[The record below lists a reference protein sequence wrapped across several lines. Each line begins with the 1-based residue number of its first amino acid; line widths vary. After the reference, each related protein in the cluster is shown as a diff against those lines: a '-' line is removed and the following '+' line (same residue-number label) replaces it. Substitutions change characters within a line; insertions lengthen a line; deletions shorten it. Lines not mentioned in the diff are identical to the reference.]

1 MPPIV
6 YGIFFVIAV
15 IIKIIWKSSS
25 KVVEVGKDAFGD
37 VFSETQC
44 QKCGKANNKKDK
56 FCIYCGSELHHT
68 IRASSQEKA
77 HLNVKRCTKCGAEN
91 ELANKF
97 CIKCGSSEF
106 SIIDISK
113 LENSIGGYVAT
124 LSAYIAKSDNII
136 TKAEAQLISE
146 MFTQLSNNDP
156 EIRKGFKIVFEKAK
170 DIPIKNHTYIANKL
184 HSAIST
190 EIDYSSRQPLYTA
203 LGFYFMELVC
213 IDGNFNQKQNT
224 VVTEILR
231 CLKISETEINNI
243 RSSFDKQEQKSSEN
257 NGSSS
262 SSSSSNPSLAE
273 AYQTLGCNSSDSNE
287 VIKKA
292 YKELAKQYHPDT
304 VSGKGLAGDFI
315 KFANQRFQE
324 INNAYDKIKQT
335 RGMK

>member
-25 KVVEVGKDAFGD
+25 KVIEVGKDAFGD

-44 QKCGKANNKKDK
+44 HKCGKANNKKDK

-68 IRASSQEKA
+68 ASASSQKKA
-77 HLNVKRCTKCGAEN
+77 HSDVKQCTKCGAEN

-97 CIKCGSSEF
+97 CIQCGSSEF
-106 SIIDISK
+106 LSIDISK

-146 MFTQLSNNDP
+146 MFTQLSNNDV

-170 DIPIKNHTYIANKL
+170 DISIKNHTYIANKL

-190 EIDYSSRQPLYTA
+190 EIDYLSRQPLYTA
-203 LGFYFMELVC
+203 LGFYFMELVY
-213 IDGNFNQKQNT
+213 IDGDFNQTQNT

-231 CLKISETEINNI
+231 CLKISESEINNI
-243 RSSFDKQEQKSSEN
+243 RRSFHKEEQKSS
-257 NGSSS
+257 GGSS
-262 SSSSSNPSLAE
+262 SSSSSNPSLEE
-273 AYQTLGCNSSDSNE
+273 AYKTLGCSSSDSNE

-304 VSGKGLAGDFI
+304 VSGKGLAGEFI

-335 RGMK
+335 RGMR